1 MPGIVERLFNPGGIR
16 RAADADGGVVVR
28 VSSKQGMAPDWRDGI
43 GCARRMSTTRILI
56 VEDDPVFRE
65 RFADIVRSRPDFALV
80 AAVGSCADALAAL
93 RRPRLDVLLC
103 DLGLPDGD
111 GADVVREARRLH
123 PGLDAMVVTV
133 FGDDAHVMRSLEAGA
148 TGYLLKD
155 SLPEDFVA
163 TIALLRGGGSPIHPT
178 IARRLLERFSSVS
191 RKPVATGVTLSERE
205 REVLQLVSKGYRV
218 PEIAGLLAISHHTVS
233 SHIKN
238 IYSKLEVSSR
248 GEAVYE
254 ASRLRLI

>member
-1 MPGIVERLFNPGGIR
+1 M
-16 RAADADGGVVVR
+16 
-28 VSSKQGMAPDWRDGI
+28 
-43 GCARRMSTTRILI
+43 TRILV
-56 VEDDPVFRE
+56 VEDDPTFRQ
-65 RFADIVRSRPDFALV
+65 RFADIVAASGRFALV
-80 AAVGSCADALAAL
+80 AAVGSCADARAAL
-93 RRPRLDVLLC
+93 RRGPVDVLLC

-123 PGLDAMVVTV
+123 PALDAMVVTV

-155 SLPEDFVA
+155 SLPDDFIA
-163 TIALLRGGGSPIHPT
+163 TIQLLRDGGSPIHPT
-178 IARRLLERFSSVS
+178 IARRLLQRFSTVS
-191 RKPVATGVTLSERE
+191 RKPLETAVTLSDRE

-218 PEIAGLLAISHHTVS
+218 PEIAVLLAISPHTVS

-238 IYSKLEVSSR
+238 IYGKLEVSSR

>member
-1 MPGIVERLFNPGGIR
+1 MPL
-16 RAADADGGVVVR
+16 
-28 VSSKQGMAPDWRDGI
+28 
-43 GCARRMSTTRILI
+43 TRILI
-56 VEDDPVFRE
+56 VEDDPAFRE
-65 RFADIVRSRPDFALV
+65 RFAAIVASCADFELV
-80 AAVGSCADALAAL
+80 AAVGTCADARAAL
-93 RRPRLDVLLC
+93 TRPRLDVLLC

-123 PGLDAMVVTV
+123 PTLDAMVVTV
-133 FGDDAHVMRSLEAGA
+133 FGDEAHVMRSLEAGA

-155 SLPEDFVA
+155 SLPEDFIA
-163 TIALLRGGGSPIHPT
+163 TVTLLRGGGSPIHPT
-178 IARRLLERFSSVS
+178 IARRLLQRFSSVS
-191 RKPVATGVTLSERE
+191 RRPVETGVVLSDRE

-218 PEIAGLLAISHHTVS
+218 SEIAGLLAISHHTVS

-238 IYSKLEVSSR
+238 IYTKLEVSSR